1 MLDLQYPAAGLGC
14 HWDAALLEP
23 VTELNVEVLEALA
36 AAAARAAPAG
46 VAPALQWQWRA
57 LGEAARLRLAR
68 TPFLLVDAG
77 FARPECWCSPPR
89 AAVHEAVAAPVLLA
103 QRGVL
108 ATPLLRRVLVFAWH
122 LARANRP
129 CARIALGMSAACAGA
144 VASWRFA
151 DLEAL
156 AERRPA
162 WIRPRWQ
169 DRPEVWQAWLDA
181 ALQGSSQDLARLRLW
196 AAQSLAAEVT
206 AARA

>member
-1 MLDLQYPAAGLGC
+1 MLDLQYPAAGLRSL
-14 HWDAALLEP
+14 WDAALLEP
-23 VTELNVEVLEALA
+23 VTELNAEVLEALA
-36 AAAARAAPAG
+36 AAAARAAPPG
-46 VAPALQWQWRA
+46 GAPAPQWQWRA
-57 LGEAARLRLAR
+57 LGEAGRLRLAR
-68 TPFLLVDAG
+68 TPLLLVDAG
-77 FARPECWCSPPR
+77 FARPECWCAAPR
-89 AAVHEAVAAPVLLA
+89 AAVHEAVPAPLA

-156 AERRPA
+156 AEQRPA

-169 DRPEVWQAWLDA
+169 DRPEVWQAWLNA
-181 ALQGSSQDLARLRLW
+181 ALQESSQELERLRLW
-196 AAQSLAAEVT
+196 AIQSLAAEVT
-206 AARA
+206 AARP